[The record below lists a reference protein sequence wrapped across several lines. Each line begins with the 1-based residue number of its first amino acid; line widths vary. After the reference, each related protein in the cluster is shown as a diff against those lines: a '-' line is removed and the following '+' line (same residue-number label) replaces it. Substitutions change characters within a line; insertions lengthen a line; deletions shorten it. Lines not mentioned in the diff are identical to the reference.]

1 MMFEIAYEALVVGL
15 IASVLGFTPIAGA
28 PFSIAKDVARVALAL
43 SLVLLALA
51 WGLGTGTF

>member
-1 MMFEIAYEALVVGL
+1 MFEIAYEALVVGL

-51 WGLGTGTF
+51 WGWGTAIF

>member
-51 WGLGTGTF
+51 WGWGTAMF